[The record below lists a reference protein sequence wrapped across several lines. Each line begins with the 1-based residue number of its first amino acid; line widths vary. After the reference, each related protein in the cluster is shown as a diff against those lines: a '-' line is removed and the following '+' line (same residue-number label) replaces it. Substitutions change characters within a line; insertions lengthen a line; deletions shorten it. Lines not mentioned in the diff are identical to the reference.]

1 MGIKDIYLSLWS
13 NTMSGFNIYETVEE
27 NRLRALLH
35 SKDKNNTALKKLYVS
50 SSSAISAYWI
60 SLNNLR

>member
-1 MGIKDIYLSLWS
+1 
-13 NTMSGFNIYETVEE
+13 MSGFNIYETVEE